1 MSAENNKHS
10 GCSSLVMSSQN
21 FGGITRLICT
31 YGVPLQPSS
40 GLSDGEGTAATDI

>member
-1 MSAENNKHS
+1 MLGPYGMVGIQA
-10 GCSSLVMSSQN
+10 SLVMSSQN

-40 GLSDGEGTAATDI
+40 GLSDG